1 MKLRGDLYPAE
12 HTLAATRAHGVLL
25 VRPLAYF
32 FLAMTAWSFASA
44 LGVGVGAPVWRYLA
58 LALAL
63 WLVWL
68 GMRGVV
74 HWANTS
80 YLLTNG
86 RLVIRRGWGPGQ
98 DVSVPL
104 TEIEG
109 VSVGRRHLMGLA
121 NAAALT
127 VHARG
132 VQHVLWTVPDPERFS
147 REIQEAQRALLSGST
162 SRYRV

>member
-12 HTLAATRAHGVLL
+12 YTLAATRAHGVLL
-25 VRPLAYF
+25 VRPLTYF
-32 FLAMTAWSFASA
+32 LVAMTAWSFASA
-44 LGVGVGAPVWRYLA
+44 LGAGAPVWRYLA

-68 GMRGVV
+68 GVRGVARWV
-74 HWANTS
+74 NTS

-86 RLVIRRGWGPGQ
+86 RVVIRRGWGPGQ

-104 TEIEG
+104 AEIEG
-109 VSVGRRHLMGLA
+109 VSVGRRHLMGVT

-132 VQHVLWTVPDPERFS
+132 VQHVLRAVPDPERFS

>member
-25 VRPLAYF
+25 VRPLTYF

-44 LGVGVGAPVWRYLA
+44 LGVGAPVWRYLA

-68 GMRGVV
+68 GVRGVARWV
-74 HWANTS
+74 NTS

-86 RLVIRRGWGPGQ
+86 RLVIRWGWGPGQ

-104 TEIEG
+104 AEIEG
-109 VSVGRRHLMGLA
+109 VSVGNRHLVGLT

-132 VQHVLWTVPDPERFS
+132 VQHVLRAVPDPERFS
-147 REIQEAQRALLSGST
+147 REIQEAQRALLNGST

>member
-1 MKLRGDLYPAE
+1 MKLRGDLYPTE

-25 VRPLAYF
+25 VRPLLYF

-44 LGVGVGAPVWRYLA
+44 LGVGAPGWRYLA
-58 LALAL
+58 LAFALGLA
-63 WLVWL
+63 WL
-68 GMRGVV
+68 GLRGVLRWV
-74 HWANTS
+74 ATS
-80 YLLTNG
+80 YLLTTH
-86 RLVIRRGWGPGQ
+86 RLVIRRGLGSGK

-104 TEIEG
+104 NQIEG
-109 VSVGRRHLMGLA
+109 VSVGHRHLVGLA

-132 VQHVLWTVPDPERFS
+132 VQHVLRAVPDPERLS
-147 REIQEAQRALLSGST
+147 GKIQEAQRALLSGNS